1 MVWKMILNKVDVK
14 KMLFIFVFLF
24 ICMDVIPSSLALEG
38 NEAVLTDTREPVS
51 EFSRGK
57 VFANGIMCVEKF
69 RYFKEEILKNGDKT
83 NYKRIIEMSKIYK
96 KKLKGNEFKTLVTC
110 NARIVA
116 VYDKESFVQIKK
128 YSYDIKHNTS
138 SKKWSLMN
146 IGEVCP
152 QEKNCLLSTKCVL
165 YKENSM
171 GAHEYIM
178 DGHFDILCSIY
189 GDIGINTDLQ

>member
-1 MVWKMILNKVDVK
+1 MVLKMILKKIDVK
-14 KMLFIFVFLF
+14 KVFFVLALI
-24 ICMDVIPSSLALEG
+24 ICMDVAPISMALEG
-38 NEAVLTDTREPVS
+38 DGNFFTNTREPVS

-57 VFANGIMCVEKF
+57 IFTNGIMCVEKF
-69 RYFKEEILKNGDKT
+69 KCFREEALQNGAKT
-83 NYKRIIEMSKIYK
+83 DYKRIIEMSKIYK
-96 KKLKGNEFKTLVTC
+96 KKLKGNEFKILVTC

-116 VYDKESFVQIKK
+116 TYDKENFVQIKK
-128 YSYDIKHNTS
+128 YSYDVKHNTS

-178 DGHFDILCSIY
+178 DGHFDILCSID